1 MEKETLELTEPSGVF
16 VFTSIRDV
24 VNQTLHNSIFENTIA
39 ENLSGISSGFKK
51 LDHLT
56 GGFHP
61 AEFTLVGVRP
71 SMGKTAFLLSLL
83 FNIAVTGKT
92 KTAVFSSERS
102 SKKLVQRL
110 IESETGM
117 SLEKLRQA
125 KLKDS
130 DKEHLH
136 ALIGS
141 IANAGILFDDSQD
154 LSVYD
159 VIERCRA
166 MVNEQKVEIIMV
178 DYLESF
184 LKHIFES
191 DERKIMLDR
200 VTEAMQQLA
209 IELNVPVIL
218 FSKVEKTGTISTG
231 KLHLTLEDVPAVI
244 RETADSIILIDR
256 PYVDQVSKDEKCK
269 HGCAELIVAKNP
281 QLKETASISVR
292 FLDSIDKFVDFE

>member
-1 MEKETLELTEPSGVF
+1 MEKESLELTEPSGVF
-16 VFTSIRDV
+16 AFTNIRDV

-92 KTAVFSSERS
+92 KAAVFSSERS

-117 SLEKLRQA
+117 SLEKLRLA
-125 KLKDS
+125 KVKDS

-141 IANAGILFDDSQD
+141 IANAGILIDDSQD

-159 VIERCRA
+159 IIERCRV
-166 MVNEQKVEIIMV
+166 MVNEQKVEIILI

-184 LKHIFES
+184 FKHIIEPE
-191 DERKIMLDR
+191 ERKVMLDR
-200 VTEAMQQLA
+200 VAEAMEQLA
-209 IELNVPVIL
+209 TELNVPIIL
-218 FSKVEKTGTISTG
+218 FAKVEKTGTISTG
-231 KLHLTLEDVPAVI
+231 KLHLTLDDVPAVI
-244 RETADSIILIDR
+244 RETANSIILIDR
-256 PYVDQVSKDEKCK
+256 PYVDQVSKDDKCK
-269 HGCAELIVAKNP
+269 HGCAELIIAKHP
-281 QLKETASISVR
+281 SLKETTSISVR

>member
-16 VFTSIRDV
+16 AFTSIRDV

-51 LDHLT
+51 LDLLT

-92 KTAVFSSERS
+92 KTAVFSPERT

-141 IANAGILFDDSQD
+141 IANADILFDDTKD
-154 LSVYD
+154 LSVYE
-159 VIERCRA
+159 VIDRCRA
-166 MVNEQKVEIIMV
+166 MVNDQKVEVIMV

-184 LKHIFES
+184 LKHIIEP

-200 VTEAMQQLA
+200 VTEAMQQLS

-244 RETADSIILIDR
+244 QETADSIILVDR
-256 PYVDQVSKDEKCK
+256 PYVDQVSKDDKCK
-269 HGCAELIVAKNP
+269 HGCAELIVAKHPSQN
-281 QLKETASISVR
+281 ETVSISVR

>member
-1 MEKETLELTEPSGVF
+1 MEKETLEVTEPSGVF
-16 VFTSIRDV
+16 AFTNIRDV
-24 VNQTLHNSIFENTIA
+24 VNQTLHNSIFESTIA

-83 FNIAVTGKT
+83 FNVAVTGKT
-92 KTAVFSSERS
+92 KTAVFSPERS

-125 KLKDS
+125 KIKDS

-154 LSVYD
+154 LSVYE
-159 VIERCRA
+159 VVNRCRA
-166 MVNEQKVEIIMV
+166 MVIEHKVEIIMI

-184 LKHIFES
+184 LKYIFEPE
-191 DERKIMLDR
+191 ERKIMLDR
-200 VTEAMQQLA
+200 VTEAMHQLST
-209 IELNVPVIL
+209 ELNVPVIL

-244 RETADSIILIDR
+244 RDTADSIILIDR
-256 PYVDQVSKDEKCK
+256 PYVDQVNKDEKCK
-269 HGCAELIVAKNP
+269 HGCAELIIAKHSN
-281 QLKETASISVR
+281 LKETASVSVR

>member
-154 LSVYD
+154 LSVYE
-159 VIERCRA
+159 VIDRCRA
-166 MVNEQKVEIIMV
+166 MVNDQKVEIILV

-184 LKHIFES
+184 FKHIIEP

-209 IELNVPVIL
+209 TELNVPVIL
-218 FSKVEKTGTISTG
+218 FAKVEKTGTISTG
-231 KLHLTLEDVPAVI
+231 KLHLTLEDVPTVI
-244 RETADSIILIDR
+244 KETADSIILIDR

-269 HGCAELIVAKNP
+269 HGCADLIIAKHPGLN
-281 QLKETASISVR
+281 ETASISVR